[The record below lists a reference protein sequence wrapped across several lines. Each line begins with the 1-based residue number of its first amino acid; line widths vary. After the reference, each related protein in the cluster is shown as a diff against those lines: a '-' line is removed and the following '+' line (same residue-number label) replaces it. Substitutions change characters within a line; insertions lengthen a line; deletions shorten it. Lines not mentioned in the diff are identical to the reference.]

1 MNQIIR
7 FEITLTFVGPIHE
20 LSDDKIMETNPHFG
34 AKFMNGEYM
43 CMLLHMS

>member
-7 FEITLTFVGPIHE
+7 FEITLTSVDPIRE
-20 LSDDKIMETNPHFG
+20 LSDDNIMETDPQFG

-43 CMLLHMS
+43 CMLLRMS